1 MWNKFLAGQAW
12 LAKWLGHVKFA
23 VAIILLFAAA
33 LTYGT
38 FMESYHGTD
47 YANRL
52 VYKSLPFMALQLGMF
67 LSILVATLQRFPM
80 KRHLYGFYVLHLGL
94 LILFL
99 GSFIT
104 YQAGVDGNL
113 TLAPN
118 TPARQVSLSRDQ
130 LTLQFPAEQK
140 EVTVDLPY
148 SHGPRN
154 VNFEWEGGIKVLR
167 FLPFADD
174 VVTWVEDKMADT
186 TRLHSSEYRI
196 KNDNFGENFTLSLHP
211 GSVFESTTQLGPLNV
226 HYMPEVLADCFGKP
240 SYDSLLVW
248 DAQGGRCFAPSK
260 KDLVTQKGS
269 KGQTLLTLKDNGVEL
284 RFLPDLSPL
293 PIDKNNQIVMDSSYR
308 IFSRK
313 LFQEKPHLFLF
324 GKYVGYYDREAA
336 AWKVTKFSG
345 SEAVSLPWMGFE
357 ITLTKHHPSH
367 YPIRVPTYVTP
378 IQDNNE
384 LIKGRLKAIEV
395 DVSGTRFWVTNERS
409 MSAEG
414 PKGKVIFSLGRQ
426 ALNLPFEITLDQ
438 FKMDTDPGTNNPAS
452 YESFVTLFKGNE
464 GASKHHVFMNNP
476 MKHES
481 FTFYQA
487 SYFQTQQGPYGSVFS
502 VNYDPGRPWK
512 YLGSLLLVLGSI
524 WHFGFARRPQRKP
537 EATHA

>member
-1 MWNKFLAGQAW
+1 MWNKFLTGQAW

-23 VAIILLFAAA
+23 VTIILLFAAS

-52 VYKSLPFMALQLGMF
+52 VYKSLPFMGLQLCMF

-130 LTLQFPAEQK
+130 LTLQFPETQK
-140 EVTVDLPY
+140 EVTLDLPY
-148 SHGPRN
+148 SHGERR
-154 VNFEWEGGIKVLR
+154 VDFEWEGGIKVLR
-167 FLPFADD
+167 FIPFADD
-174 VVTWVEDKMADT
+174 VVNWVEDKMADT

-196 KNDNFGENFTLSLHP
+196 KNDNFGETFIMSLHP
-211 GSVFESTTQLGPLNV
+211 SSEFESTTQLGPLNV
-226 HYMPEVLADCFGKP
+226 HYMPEVLSDCFSK
-240 SYDSLLVW
+240 SSFDNLLVW
-248 DAQGGRCFAPSK
+248 DAQGGRCFAPAE
-260 KDLVTQKGS
+260 KDLSQRKS
-269 KGQTLLTLKDNGVEL
+269 KQGQTLLTLKDGQETL
-284 RFLPDLSPL
+284 RFLPDMSPL
-293 PIDKNNQIVMDSSYR
+293 PVDEKLQIVMQSSYR

-313 LFQEKPHLFLF
+313 LFQDKPHLFLF
-324 GKYVGYYDREAA
+324 GKSVGYYDREEKK
-336 AWKVTKFSG
+336 WQVVSFKG
-345 SEAVSLPWMGFE
+345 SDAVSLPWMGFE
-357 ITLTKHHPSH
+357 ITLTGHHPSH
-367 YPIRVPTYVTP
+367 YPVRIPTSVTP
-378 IQDNNE
+378 VQDNNE
-384 LIKGRLKAIEV
+384 LIKGRLKAVEV
-395 DVSGTRFWVTNERS
+395 DVSGTRFWVTNERA
-409 MSAEG
+409 MSAQG

-487 SYFQTQQGPYGSVFS
+487 SYYQTQQGPYGSVFS

-512 YLGSLLLVLGSI
+512 YIGSLLLVLGSI
-524 WHFGFARRPQRKP
+524 WHFGFARRPQRKT

>member
-23 VAIILLFAAA
+23 VTIILLFAAS

-52 VYKSLPFMALQLGMF
+52 VYKSLPFMALQLCMF
-67 LSILVATLQRFPM
+67 LSILTATLQRLPM

-130 LTLQFPAEQK
+130 LTLQFPVEQK
-140 EVTVDLPY
+140 EVTLDLPY
-148 SHGPRN
+148 SHGEHR
-154 VNFEWEGGIKVLR
+154 VDFEWEGGIKVLSVI
-167 FLPFADD
+167 PFADD
-174 VVTWVEDKMADT
+174 VVTWLEDKMADT

-196 KNDNFGENFTLSLHP
+196 KNDNFGETFIMSLHP
-211 GSVFESTTQLGPLNV
+211 GSEFESTTQLGPLSV
-226 HYMPEVLADCFGKP
+226 HYMPEVLSDCFSKP
-240 SYDSLLVW
+240 SYDSLLIW
-248 DAQGGRCFAPSK
+248 DAQGGRCFAPNE
-260 KDLVTQKGS
+260 KDLSRQKS
-269 KGQTLLTLKDNGVEL
+269 TKGQTLLTLKDGQQIL

-293 PIDKNNQIVMDSSYR
+293 PVDDKMQIVMQSSYR

-324 GKYVGYYDREAA
+324 GKSVGFYDRDEKKWQVIPFKGSAA
-336 AWKVTKFSG
+336 VG
-345 SEAVSLPWMGFE
+345 LPWMGFE
-357 ITLTKHHPSH
+357 ITLTGHHPSH
-367 YPIRVPTYVTP
+367 YPVRIPTSVTP

-384 LIKGRLKAIEV
+384 LIKGRLKAVEV
-395 DVSGTRFWVTNERS
+395 DVSGTRFWVTNERL
-409 MSAEG
+409 MSADG
-414 PKGKVIFSLGRQ
+414 PNGKVIFSLGRQ

-476 MKHES
+476 MKHDA

-524 WHFGFARRPQRKP
+524 WHFGFARRPQRKT